1 MCPAV
6 DLSIDGRRAFAFTG
20 HHEFDPEKESVA
32 FIHGV
37 GQDHTVWVL
46 PARYFD
52 RHDRNV
58 IAVDLPGRG
67 RSDGPPLES
76 VEAMADWVIRV
87 LDERSVRRAAV
98 VGHSMGSLVA
108 LDLAARHAD
117 RVRSMAMVGV
127 SVPLRVSEPLMEAA
141 ETGSHDAL
149 EMLTYWGHS
158 KGAAVGGN
166 ETPGIWMTGAYM
178 RLLERAPS
186 ETIGADLRACHAYDA
201 GLSSADALDVP
212 ALVMMGARDV
222 MTPVA
227 GAEKLLE
234 HLPSADT
241 VIFEGAG
248 HALLTERP
256 DQVLDQLIR
265 IV

>member
-1 MCPAV
+1 MRPAV
-6 DLSIDGRRAFAFTG
+6 ELSIDGRRAFAFTG
-20 HHEFDPEKESVA
+20 HHEFDSQKESVV

-46 PARYFD
+46 PVRYFD

-67 RSDGPPLES
+67 RSDGPPLGS
-76 VEAMADWVIRV
+76 IEAMTDFVIRV
-87 LDERSVRRAAV
+87 LDQTSVRQTAV

-108 LDLAARHAD
+108 LDAAARYPD
-117 RVRSMAMVGV
+117 RVRSIAMVGV
-127 SVPLRVSEPLMEAA
+127 SFPLRVSESLMDAA
-141 ETGSHDAL
+141 RSGSHDAVD
-149 EMLTYWGHS
+149 MLTYWGHS
-158 KGAAVGGN
+158 KGAAMGGN

-178 RLLERAPS
+178 RLLEKAPS
-186 ETIGADLRACHAYDA
+186 ETIAADLRACDTYDA
-201 GLSSADALDVP
+201 GLSAAEAVNAP
-212 ALVMMGARDV
+212 ALLIMGAGDV
-222 MTPVA
+222 MTPVR
-227 GAEKLLE
+227 GAEKLLDR
-234 HLPSADT
+234 LPSADA

>member
-1 MCPAV
+1 ME
-6 DLSIDGRRAFAFTG
+6 LTIDGRGAFAFTG
-20 HHEFDPEKESVA
+20 HHEFDPEKESVV

-67 RSDGPPLES
+67 RSDGPPLGSIE
-76 VEAMADWVIRV
+76 EMADWVIRV
-87 LDERSVRRAAV
+87 LDEMSVRRTAV

-108 LDLAARHAD
+108 LDAAARHPD
-117 RVRSMAMVGV
+117 RVRSIAMVGV
-127 SVPLRVSEPLMEAA
+127 SFPLRVSEALLGAA
-141 ETGSHDAL
+141 ESGSHDAL

-158 KGAAVGGN
+158 KGAAMGGN

-178 RLLERAPS
+178 RLLERAPA
-186 ETIGADLRACHAYDA
+186 ETIRADLRACDAYDA
-201 GLSSADALDVP
+201 GLSAAEAVEVQAL
-212 ALVMMGARDV
+212 LIMGALDV
-222 MTPVA
+222 MTPVR
-227 GAEKLLE
+227 GAEQLMDRMSL
-234 HLPSADT
+234 ADE
-241 VIFEGAG
+241 VIFAGAG

-256 DQVLDQLIR
+256 DQVLDELIR
-265 IV
+265 VV